1 MTELS
6 ACHRQHHPIEQKVIH
21 YYSQHEDTSGNVAG
35 GRMDRVGRG
44 VRGVVGGRRP
54 CDKGRV
60 RIKSGFKRGRVKKN
74 PLFFF
79 LSQTMPRGVCAPVR
93 APVCVKKA

>member
-21 YYSQHEDTSGNVAG
+21 YYSQHEDTGGTDAG

-44 VRGVVGGRRP
+44 E
-54 CDKGRV
+54 
-60 RIKSGFKRGRVKKN
+60 
-74 PLFFF
+74 
-79 LSQTMPRGVCAPVR
+79 GVCLEAGDRVT
-93 APVCVKKA
+93 KDE